1 MPPLREPT
9 GRWFSKSS
17 KNARRSSQFTVS
29 ERLVPLGE
37 IVATHGL
44 EGWLK
49 IQPFNPHST
58 ALDSAREVF
67 IEREGTSCPHQLEEN
82 RPHNRQTLIK
92 LYGIDSIDAAK
103 PLIGAHICVTEDSL
117 PPLKPGEY
125 YHFQVIGLEVVD
137 TQGKPIGTVSRTW
150 VVGGR
155 EIYVVAGGA
164 KEYLIP
170 AVKEIIEK
178 VDFET
183 GKMII
188 NPPDGL
194 LDL

>member
-1 MPPLREPT
+1 
-9 GRWFSKSS
+9 
-17 KNARRSSQFTVS
+17 
-29 ERLVPLGE
+29 
-37 IVATHGL
+37 
-44 EGWLK
+44 
-49 IQPFNPHST
+49 
-58 ALDSAREVF
+58 
-67 IEREGTSCPHQLEEN
+67 
-82 RPHNRQTLIK
+82 
-92 LYGIDSIDAAK
+92 
-103 PLIGAHICVTEDSL
+103 
-117 PPLKPGEY
+117 LKPGEY

-178 VDFET
+178 VDFEM